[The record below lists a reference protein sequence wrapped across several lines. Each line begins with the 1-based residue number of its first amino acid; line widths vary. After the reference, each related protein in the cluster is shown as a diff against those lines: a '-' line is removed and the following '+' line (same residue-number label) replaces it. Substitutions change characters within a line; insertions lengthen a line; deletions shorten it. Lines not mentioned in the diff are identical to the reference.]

1 VQTMLRLKNRHLPS
15 CNPFIQDLETE
26 QTESKIKLSNL
37 AVQSRQNT
45 TQLEDLI
52 RRRTEL
58 ECLIDD
64 VDQANQDGAGTR
76 EDREQ
81 ELENI
86 ETRLVQVREEL
97 DQLGTQY
104 EERVTQERQ
113 LRQESVLPIGVER
126 LLDSHIRSLRCTQN
140 RYSPRSTR
148 SALRETR
155 TIEPIRNSSR
165 AGCPPS
171 RGNRNS
177 SDFAGRSTRSCR
189 TDSR

>member
-1 VQTMLRLKNRHLPS
+1 MLRLKNRHLPS

-104 EERVTQERQ
+104 EERATQERQ

-126 LLDSHIRSLRCTQN
+126 
-140 RYSPRSTR
+140 
-148 SALRETR
+148 
-155 TIEPIRNSSR
+155 
-165 AGCPPS
+165 
-171 RGNRNS
+171 
-177 SDFAGRSTRSCR
+177 
-189 TDSR
+189 

>member
-1 VQTMLRLKNRHLPS
+1 MSENWRSRREQTVLRLNIRRLPS

-113 LRQESVLPIGVER
+113 LRQESVLPIGDER
-126 LLDSHIRSLRCTQN
+126 LLDSHIRSPRCTQN
-140 RYSPRSTR
+140 RHSPRSTR

-155 TIEPIRNSSR
+155 TIEPIRNSS
-165 AGCPPS
+165 
-171 RGNRNS
+171 
-177 SDFAGRSTRSCR
+177 
-189 TDSR
+189 

>member
-1 VQTMLRLKNRHLPS
+1 MSENWKSRREQTVLRLKNRRLPC

-126 LLDSHIRSLRCTQN
+126 LLDSHIRFLRCTQN
-140 RYSPRSTR
+140 RHSPRSTR

-155 TIEPIRNSSR
+155 TIEPIRNSS
-165 AGCPPS
+165 
-171 RGNRNS
+171 
-177 SDFAGRSTRSCR
+177 
-189 TDSR
+189 